1 MIREGVSLVQRH
13 LIWIGSLA
21 FTKARKM
28 VNHEPDEEEKAAAYY
43 MYILKSHLAAL
54 FQKRPQSRPW
64 HNMV

>member
-28 VNHEPDEEEKAAAYY
+28 VNHEPDEEEKAAPT
-43 MYILKSHLAAL
+43 ICIS
-54 FQKRPQSRPW
+54 
-64 HNMV
+64 